1 MASFRHKNLSVNW
14 LLIQYSAGREPLLT
28 PSGKMEQV
36 YYVLAL
42 VVAITIGV
50 VVFFMFKSL
59 KTKALSKLTVELH
72 GYQKDFLDELAI
84 ARGLGGAA
92 GALQALVDQA
102 LGSEKVSSDIFDVF
116 HCVHCGGVSPAE
128 WISTRKGTKVAY
140 DFAVTKDAATFLS
153 KALLVPVEK
162 RGDPPKR
169 QVVEGP
175 RRADVSKA
183 ARCCIDWAIK
193 EYGAT
198 SDGKVKADK
207 GKKQH

>member
-1 MASFRHKNLSVNW
+1 M
-14 LLIQYSAGREPLLT
+14 LT

-153 KALLVPVEK
+153 KELLVPVEK

>member
-1 MASFRHKNLSVNW
+1 
-14 LLIQYSAGREPLLT
+14 
-28 PSGKMEQV
+28 MEQV

-50 VVFFMFKSL
+50 VVFFMFKSFKSL